1 MKRRSWI
8 EEAAR
13 AICREVYEATNAQPN
28 EWAQIADYEGSMH
41 APMAYAVVRRWLI
54 VDRSRGV
61 RVKLTDEGRREVRKT
76 LS

>member
-8 EEAAR
+8 EEASR

-28 EWAQIADYEGSMH
+28 EWAQIADYEESMR
-41 APMAYAVVRRWLI
+41 APMVYAVVRRWLI
-54 VDRSRGV
+54 VDWSRVV

>member
-1 MKRRSWI
+1 MKRRRWI

-13 AICREVYEATNAQPN
+13 AICREVYEATNAQPD
-28 EWAQIADYEGSMH
+28 EWAQIADYGESMH
-41 APMAYAVVRRWLI
+41 APVVYAVGRRWLI
-54 VDRSRGV
+54 VDRSRVV